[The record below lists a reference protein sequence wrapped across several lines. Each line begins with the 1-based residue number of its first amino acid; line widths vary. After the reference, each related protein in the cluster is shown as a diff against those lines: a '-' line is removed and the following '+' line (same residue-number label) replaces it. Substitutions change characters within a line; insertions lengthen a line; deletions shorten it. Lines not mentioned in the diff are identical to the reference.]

1 MIIYGFEYLQET
13 DPYSHYT
20 WELSKY
26 EPLFLDKA
34 KAEEH
39 LDTVNGPT
47 IAYHIK
53 TWEAREDAREL
64 EHRKMT
70 VLWQAN
76 IAPNPGTFTR
86 QPAPECPESN
96 LYRILELEVVE

>member
-1 MIIYGFEYLQET
+1 MIIYGFECQQET
-13 DPYSHYT
+13 DPYEPYT

-34 KAEEH
+34 KAEKH
-39 LDTVNGPT
+39 LGTLNDPY
-47 IAYHIK
+47 IALYK
-53 TWEAREDAREL
+53 RAWETREDNREL

-76 IAPNPGTFTR
+76 IAPDPGTFTR
-86 QPAPECPESN
+86 QPVPECPDDN